1 MTIEAL
7 AGSATLNLVQGQL
20 APNGIRNETVLE
32 AFLSLD
38 RAAYL
43 PHSLKAFA
51 NIDDNVGDKDGHV
64 LLMRPVA
71 LALMVQ
77 YLADTMSKGGNV
89 AIIGDDSG
97 YIRDV
102 LAYVGFVG
110 FVIHDE
116 QSLKQGAPW
125 DAIIINGSVM
135 TAPHYLF
142 EYSQAEGIVLT
153 LIRPEQSGIG
163 DIVAM
168 SQTQK
173 VILGQGS
180 APYNKALLPEIT
192 FSL

>member
-38 RAAYL
+38 RTSYL

-77 YLADTMSKGGNV
+77 YLADTVSKGGNV

-102 LAYVGFVG
+102 LAFVGFVG

-125 DAIIINGSVM
+125 DAIIINGCVM
-135 TAPHYLF
+135 TTPHYLF
-142 EYSQAEGIVLT
+142 DYTQVEGIVLT
-153 LIRPEQSGIG
+153 IIRPEQSGIG

-168 SQTQK
+168 SQTQN